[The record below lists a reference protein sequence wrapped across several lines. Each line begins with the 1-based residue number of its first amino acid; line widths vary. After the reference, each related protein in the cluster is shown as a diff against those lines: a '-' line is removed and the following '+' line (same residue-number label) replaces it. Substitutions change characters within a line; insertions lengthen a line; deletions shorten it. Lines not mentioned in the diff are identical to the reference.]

1 MYNQPYLL
9 VTEEKI
15 FLIYWDYFYTEE
27 EGLLLLVII
36 NSKDSG
42 YIYIT
47 LHLLVYN
54 VNNYCL

>member
-42 YIYIT
+42 Y
-47 LHLLVYN
+47 L
-54 VNNYCL
+54 